1 VRPALRPLAA
11 LLTGLMVLAGALAAP
26 VGAATIAAGQTDTAA
41 PTALTD
47 TKVVIVVGPTHG
59 STSNYRANA
68 DEIYAEAI
76 KYSSNVTRIYS
87 PYATWEAVK
96 PALQGASIVVNLGH
110 GNGWPSPYTY
120 DPNYTTKDG
129 FGLNIASNLSDNVL
143 KYYGEP
149 YFANEID
156 FAPNAVVILNHL
168 CYSAGSSEP
177 GDPEPTLDVA
187 RQRVDN
193 FGAGFMKSGARA
205 VIAAASG
212 NATDYIRLL
221 FTTNG
226 SVFDAW
232 RMSSPYHGHEIPFAS
247 TRTPGMSVILDP
259 STAGGGGY
267 SHSIVGDPTLQ
278 TEDVTGVQLPTDTD
292 PDTLQVPGAA
302 SVGSSGADVHTR
314 ADLSDSP
321 IGTLAAGTALRVNDT
336 AGGQSAFGTPPAAAL
351 VGSLAGTSIGWVAG
365 DEIVPR
371 DSASPRLW
379 SMSAPT
385 RFSPNGDG
393 DDDLFALTASLSEAA
408 DWKVEILN
416 GTAVLA
422 AWSGAGAAPT
432 VTWNGTDGSGARV
445 PDGAYRWE
453 LRARDEWGN
462 APLVYSQALT
472 VDSIVG
478 ASYFALPPA
487 RLLDTR
493 VGNGLA
499 GVFSANAP
507 RTFLVAGR
515 GGVPVG
521 AVAVTGNLTI
531 TNASRE
537 GYVALTPTPTSSAS
551 TSTLNFPTGDTR
563 ANGVSIALGPGGNL
577 SAVYAAPGGSTVH
590 IIFDVTGYL
599 R

>member
-1 VRPALRPLAA
+1 
-11 LLTGLMVLAGALAAP
+11 MVLAGALATP
-26 VGAATIAAGQTDTAA
+26 VGAATMAAGQAETAA

-96 PALQGASIVVNLGH
+96 PALQGASIVVYLGH

-129 FGLNIASNLSDNVL
+129 FGLNIASNMNDNVL

-156 FAPNAVVILNHL
+156 FAPNAVVILNHA
-168 CYSAGSSEP
+168 CYAAGSSEP

-205 VIAAASG
+205 VLAAAHG

-226 SVFDAW
+226 SVFNAW
-232 RMSSPYHGHEIPFAS
+232 RMSSPYHGNEIPFAS
-247 TRTPGMSVILDP
+247 NRTPGMSVILDP

-267 SHSIVGDPTLQ
+267 SHSIVGDPTLL
-278 TEDVTGVQLPTDTD
+278 TDDVTGVQSPTDTD
-292 PDTLQVPGAA
+292 PATLLVPGAA
-302 SVGSSGADVHTR
+302 SVGSSGADVHAN
-314 ADLSDSP
+314 ADLSGSP
-321 IGTLAAGTALRVNDT
+321 IGTVGAGSSVRVRDT
-336 AGGQSAFGTPPAAAL
+336 DGNGSWGGPPDAAL
-351 VGSLAGTSIGWVAG
+351 VGTLDGTLIGWVAG
-365 DEIVPR
+365 DDLRPR

-379 SMSAPT
+379 NLSAPT

-393 DDDLFALTASLSEAA
+393 DDDLFALSAEISEAA
-408 DWKVEILN
+408 DWTVEIKN
-416 GTAVLA
+416 GTVVLA
-422 AWSGAGAAPT
+422 AWSGSGAAPG
-432 VTWNGTDGSGARV
+432 VSWNGTNGSGARV
-445 PDGAYRWE
+445 PDGAYQWE

-499 GVFSANAP
+499 GAFSPYAP
-507 RTFLVAGR
+507 RTFLVGGR
-515 GGVPVG
+515 GGVPAD

-537 GYVALTPTPTSSAS
+537 GYVALTPTPTASPS
-551 TSTLNFPTGDTR
+551 TSTLNFPAGDTR
-563 ANGVSIALGPGGNL
+563 ANGVSVALGPGGNL
-577 SAVYAAPGGSTVH
+577 SATYGAAAGATVE
-590 IIFDVTGYL
+590 IIFDVSGYY